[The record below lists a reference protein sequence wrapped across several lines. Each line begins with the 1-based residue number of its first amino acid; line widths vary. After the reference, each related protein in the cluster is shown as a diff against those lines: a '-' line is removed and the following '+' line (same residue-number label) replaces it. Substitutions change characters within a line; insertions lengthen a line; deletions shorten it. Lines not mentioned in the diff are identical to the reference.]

1 MKKINKKYTNTLK
14 LAGKP
19 ISELVSEY
27 KSFLFDDYLP
37 FIDQYVFDHEFGGF
51 KCNTSYSGRNIST
64 DKRTWYDARGV
75 WVYSYLYVNLD
86 KDIRYR
92 HNAEKTVA
100 LLLKVNE
107 EVGKLWPWAYDQK
120 GKPLSEKKPDI
131 YGNLF
136 VAEALAM
143 YSQAVKDEKYWEK
156 SKDILINCM
165 KRYEETEYTYEL
177 QYSPDPSFQD
187 APIVLGHWMII
198 LRVCTGLLKIKE
210 DHVIQNISDKC
221 IDALIEKHQVPPHNL
236 MLEVLNRD
244 MQPVKGAM
252 SQFVYIGHAI
262 ESLWMLMDEARRRKD
277 THLFDVSAERF
288 KKHVEVAWDDVYGG
302 VFHCLN
308 DIEANAWDLNKVLWA
323 QHEVLIGLLI
333 LIDHK
338 KDAWAIEFYDE
349 MYNYVVSNFVQKERF
364 LKPWKIGGNRHIFK
378 KGEGERIE
386 NYHHPRSLM
395 MGLGYLNNL
404 LIKN

>member
-1 MKKINKKYTNTLK
+1 K

-107 EVGKLWPWAYDQK
+107 EMDKLWPWAYDQK

-262 ESLWMLMDEARRRKD
+262 ESLWMLMDEAKRRED
-277 THLFDVSAERF
+277 AQLFNISAERF

-302 VFHCLN
+302 VFHCLDN
-308 DIEANAWDLNKVLWA
+308 IEANAWDLNKVLWA

-333 LIDHK
+333 L
-338 KDAWAIEFYDE
+338 
-349 MYNYVVSNFVQKERF
+349 
-364 LKPWKIGGNRHIFK
+364 
-378 KGEGERIE
+378 
-386 NYHHPRSLM
+386 
-395 MGLGYLNNL
+395 
-404 LIKN
+404 